1 MEKQE
6 IVTEVVQAVAR
17 VQEASGRSSGGID
30 VSSRPVRDVEGFDSL
45 CGVEATVLL
54 SESLGVHLPEDH
66 NPFVSKDGKRA
77 LSVAEIADTLCT
89 YLGQR
94 PYQND

>member
-6 IVTEVVQAVAR
+6 IVTNVVQVVAR

-30 VSSRPVRDVEGFDSL
+30 ISSRPVRDVEGFDSL
-45 CGVEATVLL
+45 CGVEATVML
-54 SESLGVHLPEDH
+54 SESLRVHIPEEH

-77 LSVAEIADTLCT
+77 LSVSEIADTLCT

-94 PYQND
+94 PFQND

>member
-6 IVTEVVQAVAR
+6 IVTKVVQAVAR

-30 VSSRPVRDVEGFDSL
+30 VSSRPVQDVEGFDSL
-45 CGVEATVLL
+45 CGLEATVML

-66 NPFVSKDGKRA
+66 NPFVSRNGNRA
-77 LSVAEIADTLCT
+77 LSVNEIADTLCT
-89 YLGQR
+89 YMGQR
-94 PYQND
+94 SFQND